1 MLRTVGLSVRCKWKN
16 RVNTE
21 IFKMYDDELR
31 SFEKIQILVQI
42 EQYWAHSTFK
52 QNSSRLRNVLE
63 RNCKIVSWV
72 CVCCVVTMTIPSER
86 TSLQIATMKH
96 KFTCT
101 KVACFTST
109 VQLFKLRTFFS
120 FVDNVNKFV
129 FKSLNALHYGE
140 LDNLGAGT
148 KTGIPA
154 SLWAQHI
161 LCVRTPCN
169 GK

>member
-1 MLRTVGLSVRCKWKN
+1 
-16 RVNTE
+16 
-21 IFKMYDDELR
+21 MYDAELR
-31 SFEKIQILVQI
+31 SFEKIHILVQI

-63 RNCKIVSWV
+63 RNCKIVSA
-72 CVCCVVTMTIPSER
+72 CVVTMTTPSER
-86 TSLQIATMKH
+86 TSLQITTMKRWGRH

-120 FVDNVNKFV
+120 FVDNVNKYV

-154 SLWAQHI
+154 SLRAQHI
-161 LCVRTPCN
+161 LCVTTPCN